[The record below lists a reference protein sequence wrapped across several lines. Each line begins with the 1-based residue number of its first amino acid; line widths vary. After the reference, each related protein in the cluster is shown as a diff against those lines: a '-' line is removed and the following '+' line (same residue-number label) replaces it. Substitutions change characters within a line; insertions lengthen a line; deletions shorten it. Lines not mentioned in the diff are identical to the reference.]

1 MIVGIKGIVIFN
13 LVEVDF
19 FKLFN
24 LVWIFCNKVNIFGGY
39 LVKEFCLRE
48 VIVCLICINWLA
60 VLFLGIIIFFI
71 G

>member
-24 LVWIFCNKVNIFGGY
+24 LVWIFVNKVNIFGGY
-39 LVKEFCLRE
+39 LVKEFLRE

-60 VLFLGIIIFFI
+60 VWFLGIIIFCM